1 MKSSSLLLMDAIINL
16 LLGVLLMVFPTNLV
30 AFLGIPAA
38 QNAFYPSILGAVLF
52 GIGIALLLER
62 YRHLS
67 HTIGLGLGGAIS
79 INLIGGV
86 VLAVWLVTGN
96 LSMSLRGYVLLWLL
110 VLILL
115 GISACELLIQLRVTR
130 ADTDAA

>member
-1 MKSSSLLLMDAIINL
+1 MDAIINL

-67 HTIGLGLGGAIS
+67 HIIGLGLGGAIS
-79 INLIGGV
+79 INLMGGV

>member
-1 MKSSSLLLMDAIINL
+1 MKNKEVILSKYL
-16 LLGVLLMVFPTNLV
+16 
-30 AFLGIPAA
+30 PAA

-79 INLIGGV
+79 INLMGGV